1 MVAIFKKIMSFMF
14 IVVIFL
20 LGIVIGFSVHIYKK
34 EVITKNNIARL
45 QYCAKP
51 NSYLKRMLAS
61 NRTFLMY
68 LHDKDY
74 DAITIGLKAENQALK
89 RAILWNNINM
99 HN

>member
-1 MVAIFKKIMSFMF
+1 MFGVA
-14 IVVIFL
+14 IFL
-20 LGIVIGFSVHIYKK
+20 LGIVIGLAVQLHKK
-34 EVITKNNIARL
+34 EVITKKDIARL